1 MKNLTRLTLIIG
13 MIGML
18 LACGKYEDG
27 PLLSVRTKNARLEG
41 EWKLTALEKVST
53 SDVFSSTQTLSNGI
67 MTEISSGF
75 SSSYAYSESWTIT
88 LNDNL
93 IKMDVTEDG
102 YNSIYTTYWNWENG
116 SSSKELINID
126 GELYRIIKLSNKEM
140 ILEQN
145 YASSTGTTVNS
156 TLTFEKQ

>member
-27 PLLSVRTKNARLEG
+27 PLLSLRTKNARLEG

-53 SDVFSSTQTLSNGI
+53 SDMFSSTQTLSNGI
-67 MTEISSGF
+67 MTEIYSGF
-75 SSSYAYSESWTIT
+75 SSSYVYSESWTIT

-93 IKMDVTEDG
+93 IKIDVTEDG
-102 YNSIYTTYWNWENG
+102 YTSNYTTYWNWENG